1 MDSRTSLEQRCSLH
15 GDTQP
20 RRSFPRR
27 KRLWTM
33 VRDTRS
39 RSLHRSLHE
48 ASTPDVL
55 SGGPTWSGLYGP
67 VSWLIFFQFEPHGLV
82 RSIQR
87 ESSRVAPMEIRPPG
101 FLIRGWSQEMWFGPL
116 LGLGCVDSTDGAEQ
130 TDGRDLPPERPR
142 WESNP
147 RPPTCRPSAL
157 PTELVERV
165 YG

>member
-1 MDSRTSLEQRCSLH
+1 MRCKDQATPSPRAHRPWASRHPQRAWP
-15 GDTQP
+15 GGGQKF
-20 RRSFPRR
+20 RRSF
-27 KRLWTM
+27 
-33 VRDTRS
+33 
-39 RSLHRSLHE
+39 HE

-101 FLIRGWSQEMWFGPL
+101 FLIRGWSQEMWFRPL

-130 TDGRDLPPERPR
+130 TDGRNLPPERPR

-157 PTELVERV
+157 PTELVELL
-165 YG
+165 

>member
-1 MDSRTSLEQRCSLH
+1 MVWTI
-15 GDTQP
+15 
-20 RRSFPRR
+20 RSCVMAD
-27 KRLWTM
+27 L
-33 VRDTRS
+33 
-39 RSLHRSLHE
+39 
-48 ASTPDVL
+48 
-55 SGGPTWSGLYGP
+55 
-67 VSWLIFFQFEPHGLV
+67 FQFEPHGLV

-101 FLIRGWSQEMWFGPL
+101 FLIRGWSQEMWFRPL

-130 TDGRDLPPERPR
+130 TDGRHLPPERPR

-165 YG
+165 LEWHVHVQAAAHNSPRSRSPFEAEVCRRFEMLQIGYW